1 MARFGATLLALV
13 IVMVGGVPT
22 AGLAEAA
29 EVPSVAGET
38 VISGAATVPMRVRV
52 DREAVIDLSPVEGA
66 DGDLR
71 PAAFDA
77 RAGDGLVGVMLTE
90 PNTTSGLFVIAAR
103 LPERVVDGSDTSSAV
118 GHGQPAVAHREPGGP
133 LPSGPPTCVRC
144 VVPAGEY
151 DLYLIA
157 GRGETVVALTF
168 EGLTGTTS
176 ITAPRDRHL
185 AAFTAWRTF
194 EPNTGTVSGA
204 GMREWFWAGSDE
216 PEPGVLL
223 DVREVTVRPGSLS
236 APVAT
241 IEHCRSAGGNAVC
254 AIEPDHGPQIRR
266 AIVNVM
272 PGEMADDGIDVSTQ
286 VNTVGASSIRL
297 KQGFVWLP
305 LHHYIPSVGVQAGPL
320 TDHDV
325 TVSAH

>member
-1 MARFGATLLALV
+1 MARFGVTLWALV

-22 AGLAEAA
+22 AGLAEAVQ
-29 EVPSVAGET
+29 VPAVAGET
-38 VISGAATVPMRVRV
+38 VISGAATAPVRVRV
-52 DREAVIDLSPVEGA
+52 DREAVIDLSPVADA
-66 DGDLR
+66 DGALR

-77 RAGDGLVGVMLTE
+77 RAGDGFVGVMLTE
-90 PNTTSGLFVIAAR
+90 PNTTSGLFVMAAR
-103 LPERVVDGSDTSSAV
+103 LPEPLVDGSDASSAV

-157 GRGETVVALTF
+157 DRGETVVALTF

-176 ITAPRDRHL
+176 VAVPRDRHL

-194 EPNTGTVSGA
+194 EPNAGTVGGA

-223 DVREVTVRPGSLS
+223 DVREVSVRPGSLS

-241 IEHCRSAGGNAVC
+241 VEHCRSAGGDGVC
-254 AIEPDHGPQIRR
+254 AIEPGHGAQIRR

-272 PGEMADDGIDVSTQ
+272 PGEMADDGIAVSTQ
-286 VNTVGASSIRL
+286 VNTVGASSIHL

-305 LHHYIPSVGVQAGPL
+305 LHHYIPSVGAGTGHL
-320 TDHDV
+320 TDHDI
-325 TVSAH
+325 TLSAR